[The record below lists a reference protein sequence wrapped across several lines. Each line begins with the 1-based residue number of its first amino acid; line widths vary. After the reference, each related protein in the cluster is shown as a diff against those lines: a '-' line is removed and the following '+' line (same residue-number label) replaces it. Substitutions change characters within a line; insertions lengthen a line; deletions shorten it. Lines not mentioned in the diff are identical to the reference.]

1 MMIDGR
7 RKMKDAFLD
16 AVLEIP
22 SALFAPNTV
31 TSIVTARRRACQIP
45 NAEADL
51 SSSVCIDSVLIDV
64 PILISQPERGLGH
77 RTLTF
82 TRRECIETVK

>member
-1 MMIDGR
+1 MENGP
-7 RKMKDAFLD
+7 LD

-22 SALFAPNTV
+22 GTTFAPNTV

-45 NAEADL
+45 NTKADL
-51 SSSVCIDSVLIDV
+51 CCSVCIDSILVDV

-77 RTLTF
+77 RTLAF
-82 TRRECIETVK
+82 TGRKRIETVK